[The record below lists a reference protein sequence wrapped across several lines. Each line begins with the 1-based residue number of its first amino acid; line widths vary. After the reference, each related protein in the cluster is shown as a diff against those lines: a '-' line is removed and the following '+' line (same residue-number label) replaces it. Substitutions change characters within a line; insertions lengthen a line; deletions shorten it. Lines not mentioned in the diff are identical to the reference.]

1 MKMGGQGHQAERSI
15 WKRRMKSFKKKY
27 ITALIMGMV
36 VILGQLPLFPIL
48 VSKSHAQENNSQYVQ
63 GLNAYKDQKYLQAFK
78 LWRELA
84 QQGHG
89 RAQYGLG
96 LLFEEGLGLK
106 QDYKQSAKWYALA
119 VKQNVVP
126 AFVNLGHLYAQGK
139 SVEKDYAEAAR
150 LWLSAAEMGNPHAM
164 YNLGVMYFTGA
175 GGETDK
181 AKAKY
186 YFEKAAFNGVAEA
199 QLQLSEMQR
208 FGVGGEQDMQ
218 QALYWLHEAVKQG
231 YPVAQER
238 LTILGEPQPEIMAE
252 TAIAANNMTPDP
264 VIQKP
269 IMAET
274 PPAASHSLSS
284 DLPQPMAEPPIM
296 LSLKGSDTSP
306 SPAASQATIKT
317 DLPKAPPLAPP
328 LAPIL
333 APILAKPAP
342 VDVIKPKV
350 APAPKKSKPAA
361 KTQKPVVAAA
371 PKIRST
377 LDVAAPVTEPAA
389 NPLVRS
395 SSLVAP
401 AKPAPQ
407 AAPKP
412 QKKASSAALPDDGRM
427 KYPVLWLASF
437 KKKDNAHRHWRDM
450 KKTYPYILEGL
461 KLYVYEIDIPGRGLW
476 HRVYGIGLA
485 SMTDGRERCE
495 DLKFSDP
502 KMHCHV
508 LSPKR

>member
-1 MKMGGQGHQAERSI
+1 
-15 WKRRMKSFKKKY
+15 MKSFKKKY
-27 ITALIMGMV
+27 ITALML
-36 VILGQLPLFPIL
+36 VINIGFIGNVTLSEGY
-48 VSKSHAQENNSQYVQ
+48 AQAAAGQYVQ
-63 GLNAYKDQKYLQAFK
+63 GLTAYKDQKYLDAFK

-106 QDYKQSAKWYALA
+106 QNYKQAAKWYALA

-164 YNLGVMYFTGA
+164 YNLGVMYFTGS

-181 AKAKY
+181 VKAKY

-208 FGVGGEQDMQ
+208 FGVGGEIDMQ

-238 LTILGEPQPEIMAE
+238 LTVLGEPQPEIAAHQKDLDPAPAQPILAE
-252 TAIAANNMTPDP
+252 TQP
-264 VIQKP
+264 V
-269 IMAET
+269 ADN
-274 PPAASHSLSS
+274 SLSP
-284 DLPQPMAEPPIM
+284 DLPQPVAEPPIM

-306 SPAASQATIKT
+306 APTASQAIIQK
-317 DLPKAPPLAPP
+317 DVPKAPPP
-328 LAPIL
+328 APIL
-333 APILAKPAP
+333 TKPAP
-342 VDVIKPKV
+342 NIAIKTEEPV
-350 APAPKKSKPAA
+350 AVQPEKPAPKIEKPIL
-361 KTQKPVVAAA
+361 TAA
-371 PKIRST
+371 PKIRSK
-377 LDVAAPVTEPAA
+377 LDVAAPVSQPVPAA
-389 NPLVRS
+389 KPLVRS
-395 SSLVAP
+395 SSLTTPTQPKA
-401 AKPAPQ
+401 Q

-412 QKKASSAALPDDGRM
+412 QKKTSSAALPDDGRM

-437 KKKDNAHRHWRDM
+437 KKKDNAHRHWREM

-461 KLYVYEIDIPGRGLW
+461 KLYVYEIDIPGKGLW